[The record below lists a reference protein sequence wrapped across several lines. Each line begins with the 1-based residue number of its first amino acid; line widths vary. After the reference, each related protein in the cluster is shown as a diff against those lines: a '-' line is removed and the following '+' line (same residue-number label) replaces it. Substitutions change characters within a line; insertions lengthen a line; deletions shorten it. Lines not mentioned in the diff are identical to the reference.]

1 MMKKTLKCIISIV
14 MVLSIILST
23 MAVISAAPEIEEKYL
38 SDMRLVYADSYSEA
52 KQMVSES
59 KLEGYE
65 VLDRNL
71 NSNSGEVGVWLVYKT
86 TTDIND
92 AITDVAVM
100 QTGGGYKAG
109 NYQQLIDGSRDKY
122 IELGE
127 IYLEAIEYFADAYAE
142 GDFLAQ
148 SAYRQLNLYK
158 GFDDYEEEPLG
169 DLFIDAHLSE
179 YDLATLFVQGN
190 RRILD
195 NIRALLAMGVS
206 YNEDGKYYLEKV
218 SDSAKKMNANPDV
231 FKKKGYNE
239 LAEVIALNIKSF
251 RDMFEELSAYESE
264 LNYEDDV
271 LTDIEIRY
279 SEYKALA
286 DMMRRVNYLDGKS
299 LYEFCANYSINN
311 SDYSS
316 VYPLV
321 DALND
326 GQIAMTKVSRYYDVI
341 RYSMT
346 EAPVELIDSEISKLE
361 EVYGNASIDAYLG
374 VDREIYDETFALTN
388 RAYRAD
394 AYSNGNSLTE
404 ALFGDASWLLTRSK
418 ISSGAI
424 NVGLSVWSIT
434 KASGRMSTQAS
445 IKNAMLAAQ
454 SYGQLVGE
462 AINALVGESVNMVT
476 LLEVFGPSRPVY
488 SVVYDV
494 INDVD
499 KNALDTDATLNEM
512 CDILLNMTCCKALKM
527 TNEARAACKLMA
539 QGAEKTDKVVVASA
553 FDGSQIAS
561 SFASA
566 LKVGMYFS
574 GSVVSAINAITAYN
588 RVYDHYHPKY
598 DDIPTTMID
607 LVSTPEGNRYAKY
620 KVVYEVKAQKD
631 GGYAPADLNAFKG
644 ERWNALYYTKSAHA
658 GNPLIAEFE
667 FSDRDNRASEGYSAV
682 HRFDEVI
689 CYDINK
695 YNFSSD
701 SDVIFWSLE
710 QSEYEKTGEVDAPD
724 VVGSMF
730 STGYFAISMVVGA
743 VVGVGVAVCTQ
754 HFINKK
760 NKREADEYAES
771 AA

>member
-14 MVLSIILST
+14 MVLSIMLS
-23 MAVISAAPEIEEKYL
+23 AVTAIFAASEIEEEYL
-38 SDMRLVYADSYSEA
+38 SDMRLVYADSYNEA
-52 KQMVSES
+52 KLIVSES

-65 VLDRNL
+65 VLDHNL

-92 AITDVAVM
+92 AITDVAIM
-100 QTGGGYKAG
+100 QMGGGYKAG
-109 NYQQLIDGSRDKY
+109 NYQQMIDDSRDEY

-127 IYLEAIEYFADAYAE
+127 IYSEAIDYFANAYAE
-142 GDFLAQ
+142 GDFLAEA
-148 SAYRQLNLYK
+148 AYRQLNLYK
-158 GFDDYEEEPLG
+158 GFDGHEEEPLG
-169 DLFIDAHLSE
+169 DLFAEEYLSN

-190 RRILD
+190 RHILD

-206 YNEDGKYYLEKV
+206 YNEDGKHYLEKV
-218 SDSAKKMNANPDV
+218 SDSAKKMDANPDV
-231 FKKKGYNE
+231 FKKNGYNE

-251 RDMFEELSAYESE
+251 RDMFEELSAYEPE
-264 LNYEDDV
+264 LNYEDEV
-271 LTDIEIRY
+271 LTDTEIKY

-286 DMMRRVNYLDGKS
+286 DMMRGVTYLGGKS
-299 LYEFCANYSINN
+299 LYEFCMDYSID
-311 SDYSS
+311 SRDYST

-326 GQIAMTKVSRYYDVI
+326 GQKAMTVASRYYDVI

-361 EVYGNASIDAYLG
+361 EIYGKASIDVYIG
-374 VDREIYDETFALTN
+374 VDREVYDETFALTN

-394 AYSNGNSLTE
+394 AYSEGNSLAN
-404 ALFGDASWLLTRSK
+404 ALFGDSTWFLTRSK

-434 KASGRMSTQAS
+434 KASGRMSTKDS
-445 IKNAMLAAQ
+445 IKSAMIAAQ
-454 SYGQLVGE
+454 GYGELIGE
-462 AINALVGESVNMVT
+462 AINALMGESVNMVT
-476 LLEVFGPSRPVY
+476 LLGVFGPSRPVY
-488 SVVYDV
+488 GVVYDI

-499 KNALDTDATLNEM
+499 KNALDTDAALNEM
-512 CDILLNMTCCKALKM
+512 CDILLHMACCKAAKM
-527 TNEARAACKLMA
+527 TNEAMAACKLMT
-539 QGAEKTDKVVVASA
+539 QTAEGTDKAIVASA

-574 GSVVSAINAITAYN
+574 GSVISAINAITAYQ
-588 RVYDHYHPKY
+588 RVRDHYHPTY
-598 DDIPTTMID
+598 DDIPTAMID
-607 LVSTPEGNRYAKY
+607 IVDTPDGDRYVKY
-620 KVVYEVKAQKD
+620 NVVYEVKAQKD
-631 GGYAPADLNAFKG
+631 GEYAPADLNAFKG
-644 ERWNALYYTKSAHA
+644 ERWNALYYTKNAHA
-658 GNPLIAEFE
+658 GTPLLAEFE
-667 FSDRDNRASEGYSAV
+667 FSDNDNRASEGYSAV

-701 SDVIFWSLE
+701 SDAIFWSIE
-710 QSEYEKTGEVDAPD
+710 QSEYEKAGSVDAPG

-730 STGYFAISMVVGA
+730 STGYLAISVAVGA
-743 VVGVGVAVCTQ
+743 VLGVGGTVCTQ
-754 HFINKK
+754 YLINKK
-760 NKREADEYAES
+760 NKIKATEDAETV
-771 AA
+771 A

>member
-14 MVLSIILST
+14 MVLSIMLS
-23 MAVISAAPEIEEKYL
+23 AVTTIFAASEIEEEYL
-38 SDMRLVYADSYSEA
+38 SDMRLVYADSYNEA
-52 KQMVSES
+52 KLIVSES

-65 VLDRNL
+65 VLDQNL

-92 AITDVAVM
+92 AITDVAIM
-100 QTGGGYKAG
+100 QMGGGYKAG
-109 NYQQLIDGSRDKY
+109 NYQQMIDDSRDEY

-127 IYLEAIEYFADAYAE
+127 IYSEAIDYFANAYAE
-142 GDFLAQ
+142 GDFLAEA
-148 SAYRQLNLYK
+148 AYRQLNLYK
-158 GFDDYEEEPLG
+158 GFDGHEEEPLG
-169 DLFIDAHLSE
+169 DLFAEEYLSN

-190 RRILD
+190 RHILD

-206 YNEDGKYYLEKV
+206 YNEDGKHYLEKV
-218 SDSAKKMNANPDV
+218 SDSAKKMDANPDA

-239 LAEVIALNIKSF
+239 IAEVIAFNIEAF
-251 RDMFEELSAYESE
+251 RDMLEELAAYEAE
-264 LNYEDDV
+264 LNYEDDE
-271 LTDIEIRY
+271 LTDLEIKY

-286 DMMRRVNYLDGKS
+286 EMMRSVNYLDGKT
-299 LYEFCANYSINN
+299 LYEFCLNYEIKR

-316 VYPLV
+316 LYPLV

-326 GQIAMTKVSRYYDVI
+326 GQKAMTVASRYYDVI

-346 EAPVELIDSEISKLE
+346 EAPVELIESEISKLE
-361 EVYGNASIDAYLG
+361 EIYGNASIDVYLD
-374 VDREIYDETFALTN
+374 VDREMYEGTFALTN

-394 AYSNGNSLTE
+394 AYSNDNSLAA
-404 ALFGDASWLLTRSK
+404 ALFEDSSWLLTRSQ

-434 KASGRMSTQAS
+434 QASGRMPLRNS
-445 IKNAMLAAQ
+445 IKAAVI
-454 SYGQLVGE
+454 SAEGYARLVGE
-462 AINALVGESVNMVT
+462 AINALMGEGIDMVT
-476 LLEVFGPSRPVY
+476 ILEVFGPSRSVY

-512 CDILLNMTCCKALKM
+512 CDILLHMASCKAVKM
-527 TNEARAACKLMA
+527 TKEAMAACKLMS
-539 QGAEKTDKVVVASA
+539 QSAEQTDKAVVASA

-574 GSVVSAINAITAYN
+574 GATITAINAINVYH
-588 RVYDHYHPKY
+588 RIYDHYHPKY
-598 DDIPTTMID
+598 DDIPTAMVD
-607 LVSTPEGNRYAKY
+607 LVSTPEGNRYVKY

-631 GGYAPADLNAFKG
+631 GGYAPADLNAFEG
-644 ERWNALYYTKSAHA
+644 ERWNALYYTKNAHA
-658 GNPLIAEFE
+658 GKPLLAEFE
-667 FSDRDNRASEGYSAV
+667 FSDNDNRAGEGYSAV

-701 SDVIFWSLE
+701 SDAIFWSIE
-710 QSEYEKTGEVDAPD
+710 QSEYEMPDVIDAPN

-730 STGYFAISMVVGA
+730 SSEYFAISVAIGA
-743 VVGVGVAVCTQ
+743 VIGAGGTVCTQ
-754 HFINKK
+754 LYMNKK
-760 NKREADEYAES
+760 NKSKADEDAEIV
-771 AA
+771 A